1 MKKLETGFF
10 TFWIE
15 NFKVSFLFL
24 FLIIIAWLL
33 AVIQIPKESSPDIK
47 FGIISISTPYTGVNP
62 QDIDSL
68 ITEKIESEIE
78 DIEWISNIS
87 SSSSVWL
94 SSVTVEL
101 ENGISTR
108 DTMTDIKDRID
119 TISFPSEA
127 DDTIVREISTSNE
140 LLFEALIYSS
150 EDLDNFTL
158 NSKGRQIQNAL
169 EWKGGISEIEI
180 WWAWWDAFWGGSS
193 SSDYEIK
200 VLISKERLEL
210 LWLKL
215 SDIANIIRSFNQNTP
230 LWNYTL
236 WELNYDYRFDG
247 EYENIQELEDTI
259 ISWEW
264 FSRIRLWDIAEITK
278 EYDEDIIKTLWF
290 YGEKGK
296 SYVTLSFNKKTW
308 DNVFTVSRTAKESL
322 EEYLDTEPW
331 FENFDVEYSQ
341 DLGEIIIDDYKNL
354 GNTAIQT
361 LVLVFLT
368 IFVFVWLRESLIASI
383 LLPLAFFI
391 TFIVLNILWFS
402 LNFLTNFSLVLTLGI
417 AIDTIIVIIEW
428 ASERQKLWYSRKN
441 AVILAVR
448 DLKSPLISG
457 TMTTLVAFLPMIFLP
472 WVLWKFLAYIPIT
485 VFITLLW
492 ALVLSLTIATAL
504 FYKLAS
510 KKSSYHGD
518 DKYEDTLSSEE
529 KQFLANDR
537 LWKKRIEWDKENF
550 REKLLS
556 FLWSYYYNILYTFL
570 SSTKSRLLSITIPF
584 VLLILTFV
592 FLSPRIGFTLFPA
605 SDEWVININIEWQ
618 TWGNKESLQPY
629 IPVIENTLSALEEM
643 KVYYISVSW
652 NSMSVYVELTD
663 SILRQEAWLRDVFE
677 IEEIILAWLDPLAS
691 EWLLVEVASAAN
703 GPPAWSPVWIKINA
717 NSARDIDTLKDVA
730 EDFKEFLQLQEG
742 TKNVGTSSWD
752 NPGQFV
758 FKFDKQKLSFSG
770 LTPND
775 LLWDIRGKI
784 AWFNAWSI
792 SSTFEDNDIVLSI
805 DRFEDT
811 LAPSD
816 VMDMIIT
823 TRIWEVRVWDYA
835 EYSFESWLSS
845 IWREDGKITIWVN
858 SDLQTWF
865 LPTQIQPGLIEFAE
879 GYVFPD
885 GISYTA
891 WGENEENAELI
902 AATLQS
908 FFIALFL
915 IFTIL
920 VFQFNSY
927 SQPVI
932 ILYSVVL
939 ALLWVNIG
947 LFLTGN
953 PYSMTFGIWFIAL
966 TWVVVNDAIILVD
979 RINRNLDRL
988 VRNAGDKKL
997 ELNDYVESLV
1007 AAGKSRLQPIIVTTL
1022 TTLFWVLPLALQDAF
1037 WAGLWF
1043 TIIFG
1048 LFAGSFMTLFIIPA
1062 LYYTIYLRKKLRPE
1076 DKPKRKKWKIF
1087 SKLRN
1092 IFSTKVRR

>member
-1 MKKLETGFF
+1 MKKLKTWFF

-15 NFKVSFLFL
+15 NYKVSFLFL
-24 FLIIIAWLL
+24 FLIVIAGLL

-68 ITEKIESEIE
+68 ITEKIENEIE
-78 DIEWISNIS
+78 DIEGISKIS
-87 SSSSVWL
+87 STSSVWL

-150 EDLDNFTL
+150 DELSNFTL
-158 NSKGRQIQNAL
+158 NSKGREIQNAL
-169 EWKGGISEIEI
+169 EWQGWISEIEI
-180 WWAWWDAFWGGSS
+180 WWAGWDAFAWWNS

-200 VLISKERLEL
+200 VLISKEKLEL
-210 LWLKL
+210 LWLRV
-215 SDIANIIRSFNQNTP
+215 SDIANIIRAFNQNTP

-247 EYENIQELEDTI
+247 EFENIQELEDTI
-259 ISWEW
+259 ISGEW
-264 FSRIRLWDIAEITK
+264 FSRVRLWDIAEITK
-278 EYDEDIIKTLWF
+278 EYDEDVIKSLWF
-290 YGEKGK
+290 YWETGK
-296 SYVTLSFNKKTW
+296 SYITLSFNKSSG

-322 EEYLDTEPW
+322 ENYLATQPW
-331 FENFDVEYSQ
+331 FENFSVEYSQ
-341 DLGEIIIDDYKNL
+341 DLWEIIIDDYKNL
-354 GNTAIQT
+354 WNTAIQT

-391 TFIVLNILWFS
+391 TFIVLNLLWFS

-428 ASERQKLWYSRKN
+428 ASERQKLWYSRKH
-441 AVILAVR
+441 AVIIAVR

-472 WVLWKFLAYIPIT
+472 WVIGKFLAYIPIT

-492 ALVLSLTIATAL
+492 ALALSLTIATAL
-504 FYKLAS
+504 FYTLAS
-510 KKSSYHGD
+510 KKSSYHS
-518 DKYEDTLSSEE
+518 DKKFESTLSHDE
-529 KQFLANDR
+529 KAFLENDR
-537 LWKKRIEWDKENF
+537 KWKTEITGDKENF
-550 REKLLS
+550 REKLLAY
-556 FLWSYYYNILYTFL
+556 LWGHYYTLLHSFL
-570 SSTKSRLLSITIPF
+570 SSRKSRFLAITVPF
-584 VLLILTFV
+584 VLLILSFV

-605 SDEWVININIEWQ
+605 SDEGVININIEGQ
-618 TWGNKESLQPY
+618 TGSNKESLAEY
-629 IPVIENTLSALEEM
+629 IPRVEEILSSLEEM
-643 KVYYISVSW
+643 KVYYVSVSS
-652 NSMSVYVELTD
+652 NVMSVYVELTD
-663 SILRQEAWLRDVFE
+663 SNLRQSTWQRDVFE
-677 IEEIILAWLDPLAS
+677 IESLILDWLAPLSS
-691 EWLLVEVASAAN
+691 EWLLVEVASAEN
-703 GPPAWSPVWIKINA
+703 GPPAGSPVGIKINA

-730 EDFKEFLQLQEG
+730 DDFKDFLQVQEG

-758 FKFDKQKLSFSG
+758 FQFDREKLSFAW

-775 LLWDIRGKI
+775 LLQDIRWNI
-784 AWFNAWSI
+784 AWFNAGSI
-792 SSTFEDNDIVLSI
+792 SSSFEDNDIVLSI
-805 DRFEDT
+805 DSFDDT
-811 LAPSD
+811 LTPSD
-816 VMDMIIT
+816 VVDMIVS
-823 TRIWEVRVWDYA
+823 TRIWDVRVWDYA
-835 EYSFESWLSS
+835 SYSFEPWLSS
-845 IWREDGKITIWVN
+845 IGREDGKITIGVN
-858 SDLQTWF
+858 SDLESWV
-865 LPTQIQPGLIEFAE
+865 LPTEIQPKLIEFAE
-879 GYVFPD
+879 TYDFPE

-891 WGENEENAELI
+891 WWENEENADLI

-908 FFIALFL
+908 FFIAIFL

-927 SQPVI
+927 SQPAI

-947 LFLTGN
+947 LFVTGN
-953 PYSMTFGIWFIAL
+953 PYSMTFGIGFIAL

-988 VRNAGDKKL
+988 VRNAGDKVLQL
-997 ELNDYVESLV
+997 EDYVDSLV

-1037 WAGLWF
+1037 WAGLGF

-1062 LYYTIYLRKKLRPE
+1062 LYYNIYLRKKVINPNVLG
-1076 DKPKRKKWKIF
+1076 KKKRYIRSF
-1087 SKLRN
+1087 FQKL
-1092 IFSTKVRR
+1092 FRRKT